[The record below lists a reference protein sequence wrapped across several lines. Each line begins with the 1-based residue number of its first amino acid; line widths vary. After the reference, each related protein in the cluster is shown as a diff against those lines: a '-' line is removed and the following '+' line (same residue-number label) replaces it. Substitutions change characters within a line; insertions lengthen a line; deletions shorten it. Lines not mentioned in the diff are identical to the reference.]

1 MKLVVSMWFDHLQ
14 TVLDDRKRGSPKA
27 KDKVTDRMLMWYS
40 CLEPYMDFT
49 KQIKKWIEFEQCE
62 SWFHFVCWSYY

>member
-14 TVLDDRKRGSPKA
+14 TVLDDRKRGSPKT

-40 CLEPYMDFT
+40 CHEPYMDY
-49 KQIKKWIEFEQCE
+49 KADKK
-62 SWFHFVCWSYY
+62 VD

>member
-40 CLEPYMDFT
+40 CHEPYMDLRNVVKT
-49 KQIKKWIEFEQCE
+49 KCCE
-62 SWFHFVCWSYY
+62 E